1 MRSILF
7 ILILI
12 AITNTTQLY
21 LALKFCFLFPF
32 ISIMRSIDIDTVKD
46 NYLNHAKH
54 KFINL

>member
-12 AITNTTQLY
+12 AIKNTTQLI
-21 LALKFCFLFPF
+21 LNIEILFLIPF
-32 ISIMRSIDIDTVKD
+32 ISTMRSIEIDTIKD

-54 KFINL
+54 KFIN